1 LRPAVI
7 NKIQLWPFSKK
18 SLATPVHN
26 RQRKTENERVREK
39 KRKERRQSKRG
50 RYV

>member
-1 LRPAVI
+1 LALE
-7 NKIQLWPFSKK
+7 QQ
-18 SLATPVHN
+18 SLATTVN
-26 RQRKTENERVREK
+26 KRQRKTENERVREK